1 MDVQKAV
8 CKKYKADFL
17 ASHNDLKLGIA
28 LNVKEGILPI
38 NRLRVYP
45 EGDTTGW
52 YIWAGE
58 EFSEDPDFFVPLHVE
73 HVDEWSPEIKR
84 YLGLAP
90 GWRFL
95 IANSYEDVWFD
106 SELLDDDGS
115 TNGTL

>member
-1 MDVQKAV
+1 MDAQKAV

-17 ASHNDLKLGIA
+17 AANNHLKLGIA
-28 LNVKEGILPI
+28 LNVKEGIVPI
-38 NRLRVYP
+38 HGLRINP

-73 HVDEWSPEIKR
+73 HIDEWNPEIKR

-90 GWRFL
+90 GWRFI
-95 IANSYEDVWFD
+95 IANNYEDVWFD
-106 SELLDDDGS
+106 PNLLESRGEAND
-115 TNGTL
+115 